1 MSVLNEHFSLPVKEV
16 VQKVVTATSA
26 DQVLLPGVYK
36 GGIRVVGDDKLI
48 PANIKTGVRI
58 FGVDGSAVA
67 GTPVTP
73 TGPGPTSLI
82 AGNLFAGYYGKAT
95 GIITG
100 SSLNTL
106 VNVKQVVIAIVT
118 ITGTNAGINV
128 VTITAAGM
136 TNSPKSINYT
146 ITAGITAIAVAA
158 IMAAALAADVNV
170 GAFFNVIN
178 NFGSSQ
184 VVLSAKV
191 AAANDPTMNISIS
204 PGNGVNSA
212 FTSVNATAGTNSITD
227 DITWLKFASNNKTL
241 FVADRSINTSI
252 SWHYIQAQDCV
263 KGKVITINSKEY
275 LCRLLTGSEHYWTG
289 SLPTTNTSY
298 AGGEWDQLIINFTP
312 LDSDSHWTS
321 VTTWCQEASGDG
333 FGFGSGRVIRGSD
346 SVSYFTNGT
355 SSTGGTNDGWRPV
368 LEVL

>member
-16 VQKVVTATSA
+16 AQKVVTATSA

-100 SSLNTL
+100 TALDTATGMS
-106 VNVKQVVIAIVT
+106 Q
-118 ITGTNAGINV
+118 GTNQNTG
-128 VTITAAGM
+128 
-136 TNSPKSINYT
+136 
-146 ITAGITAIAVAA
+146 
-158 IMAAALAADVNV
+158 
-170 GAFFNVIN
+170 
-178 NFGSSQ
+178 
-184 VVLSAKV
+184 
-191 AAANDPTMNISIS
+191 
-204 PGNGVNSA
+204 
-212 FTSVNATAGTNSITD
+212 
-227 DITWLKFASNNKTL
+227 DITWLKFASNNRTL
-241 FVADRSINTSI
+241 FVADRAIRHSI
-252 SWHYIQAQDCV
+252 SWDHIQTNNCV
-263 KGKVITINSKEY
+263 KGKVITIGGVEY

-298 AGGEWDQLIINFTP
+298 AGGEWEQLVVNFTP
-312 LDSDSHWTS
+312 LDSDSHWNYLNWS
-321 VTTWCQEASGDG
+321 GGYTWCQEVHSSDLTFRVVRGNTAVSTFYSNAS
-333 FGFGSGRVIRGSD
+333 SNVNIIR
-346 SVSYFTNGT
+346 
-355 SSTGGTNDGWRPV
+355 GWRPV